1 MTRLEKI
8 ELLKRIEAGADLFS
22 ELNKDQV
29 IVLMD
34 GKYQICGKEVTKEQA
49 DKFTGIVVE
58 IVKVECDGSD
68 FDKA

>member
-8 ELLKRIEAGADLFS
+8 ELLKRIEAGADLFN

-29 IVLMD
+29 IVLLD
-34 GKYQICGKEVTKEQA
+34 GKYSLCGKEVTKEQA
-49 DKFTGIVVE
+49 DKFTGKVVE
-58 IVKVECDGSD
+58 IVIVECTGSD